1 MTSKKIDVFDFKTRV
16 GTGTTASLEGFDALA
31 TVVSGGELD
40 LRVVELNEDH
50 LSLIWYLIIHALLER
65 GEEVEPSHP
74 GHELHFSDFQ
84 LEFIE
89 TPHLRELLVKIDDI
103 TSGATVEPKDVVIG
117 VPEKENE

>member
-1 MTSKKIDVFDFKTRV
+1 MNIENIDEYDFKTKV

-31 TVVSGGELD
+31 TVVSGGELE

-50 LSLIWYLIIHALLER
+50 LSLIWYLIVHALLER

-74 GHELHFSDFQ
+74 GRELHFSDFQ

-103 TSGATVEPKDVVIG
+103 TSEATVEPKDVVIG
-117 VPEKENE
+117 VREEK